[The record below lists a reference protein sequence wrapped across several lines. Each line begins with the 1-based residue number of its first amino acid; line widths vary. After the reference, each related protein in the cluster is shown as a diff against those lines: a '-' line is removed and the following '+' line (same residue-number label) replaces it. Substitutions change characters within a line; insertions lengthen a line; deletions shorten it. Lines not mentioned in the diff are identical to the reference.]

1 MKDIETSEY
10 KTLFGEIKNRIL
22 KGQYEALK
30 AVNRELISVYW
41 DIGKLIV
48 ERQKSETWGKSVVDQ
63 LSKDLKEEFPGV
75 RGFSASNIWRMRM
88 FISHMLIIKNS
99 HHWCEKLGGLTI

>member
-48 ERQKSETWGKSVVDQ
+48 EKQKSETWSKFRCRPAFKRPERGVSGGKGFLCFKYLAHEDV
-63 LSKDLKEEFPGV
+63 LSH
-75 RGFSASNIWRMRM
+75 I
-88 FISHMLIIKNS
+88 
-99 HHWCEKLGGLTI
+99 C